1 MNVTQEV
8 MTDLLPVYFSGE
20 ASEDTKRLMED
31 YFREN
36 PDFERI
42 ARSAA
47 RPLETLR
54 ASAPVAPEAGR
65 EKRDLQ
71 WVRDELFRRRLMFG
85 VALLF
90 TFVPFVS
97 VFSHGGLDWTPI
109 RDNPWLAVMY
119 WSIAVLAWFLYF
131 LHRRRRTWVL
141 VVATFWTVIPLV
153 WTFHLFLPGWETGLA
168 SRLWQVIVLW
178 ISAVIAWMLYF
189 RVRSGKSLRGE
200 RDAPGV
206 RKK

>member
-1 MNVTQEV
+1 MNITREV
-8 MTDLLPVYFSGE
+8 ITDLLPVYFSGE

-36 PDFERI
+36 PEFERI

-54 ASAPVAPEAGR
+54 ASTPVAPEAER

-90 TFVPFVS
+90 TLVPFAS

-109 RDNPWLAVMY
+109 RANPWLAVMY
-119 WSIAVLAWFLYF
+119 WSIAAWAWFLYF
-131 LHRRRRTWVL
+131 VCRRRQTWSL
-141 VVATFWTVIPLV
+141 VVAIFWTVIPLV
-153 WTFHLFLPGWETGLA
+153 WAFHLFLPGWQAGL
-168 SRLWQVIVLW
+168 SNRLGQVIVPW
-178 ISAVIAWMLYF
+178 IGAVITWMLYF
-189 RVRSGKSLRGE
+189 RLRSGKSLPGGR
-200 RDAPGV
+200 APADTQ
-206 RKK
+206 RK